1 MIDPGLRFLERKSAG
16 GYRFE
21 DVGAR
26 TTPPL
31 RVRVAVKKRRLSAS
45 RSRFSSCLDNTA
57 IVYPLCKV
65 LGSLTLGQ
73 SVYPEGFWSNFRSF
87 RIPYSNRCRAFSF
100 VSPKRAPISFHEKS
114 WE

>member
-31 RVRVAVKKRRLSAS
+31 RVRVAVKKRAS
-45 RSRFSSCLDNTA
+45 
-57 IVYPLCKV
+57 
-65 LGSLTLGQ
+65 
-73 SVYPEGFWSNFRSF
+73 
-87 RIPYSNRCRAFSF
+87 
-100 VSPKRAPISFHEKS
+100 
-114 WE
+114 